1 MPEPGRPPVV
11 DPLAR
16 VTSLRSALRRS
27 RLPRLVLVV
36 VAGWAIGSGL
46 ASTHAE
52 ARQARAAWGS
62 EVTVWVVRRDL
73 PAGVVIG
80 PGDIEPRR
88 LPVAVVPPGVAERD
102 PTGRRIRDPL
112 VEGEP
117 VHAARLAG
125 ARVGAVAA
133 RLPDGTAAITLA
145 HDGALLAIDDRVDL
159 HSLVSGSRL
168 ARAAEVLAVDETR
181 FTAAVRRDEIAA
193 VVRALTTGG
202 VVPVVTG

>member
-1 MPEPGRPPVV
+1 MSEPGRPTVV
-11 DPLAR
+11 DLHAR
-16 VTSLRSALRRS
+16 AAALRSTLRRS

-36 VAGWAIGSGL
+36 LAGWAIGSWL

-52 ARQARAAWGS
+52 ARRARAAWGT
-62 EVTVWVVRRDL
+62 EVTVWVARHDL
-73 PAGVVIG
+73 PAGDVIE
-80 PGDIEPRR
+80 PGDIEQRR
-88 LPVAVVPPGVAERD
+88 RPIALVPPGVTTRD

-117 VHAARLAG
+117 VHSARLAG
-125 ARVGAVAA
+125 TRVGAVAA
-133 RLPDGTAAITLA
+133 RLPHGAAAITLA

-159 HSLVSGSRL
+159 HGLLSGSRL
-168 ARAAEVLAVDETR
+168 AHGAEVLAVDETH
-181 FTAAVRRDEIAA
+181 FTAAVRRDEVAA